1 MRSLLRPALYSCA
14 HAPYNCQLAAK
25 GGTMT
30 TALDGHI
37 EVDDH
42 GVARIAGSRM
52 KVIHLVMDKIA
63 NDSSPEEMAR
73 QFGSISLAQIHAAL
87 AYYYDHQTELD
98 AQIQW
103 SVVGA
108 EELDNQ
114 SSGTPSRAELKERL
128 ARLAR
133 EGKQL

>member
-1 MRSLLRPALYSCA
+1 
-14 HAPYNCQLAAK
+14 
-25 GGTMT
+25 MT

-73 QFGSISLAQIHAAL
+73 QFGPISLAQIHAAF
-87 AYYYDHQTELD
+87 AYYYDHKTELD
-98 AQIQW
+98 AQIQR
-103 SVVGA
+103 SVYQA
-108 EELDNQ
+108 EELENQ

-128 ARLAR
+128 ARLTGER
-133 EGKQL
+133 KQP